1 MKKMLAIFL
10 AAMLT
15 VLCCSAAFA
24 EETPRKG
31 GELVVAMSF
40 EPDTLNVYATHLMGD
55 IQAMIVEGLLV
66 PNGDMEYEP
75 VLATEV
81 PTVEN
86 GGIVMN
92 DDGTMDITYHLVDNV
107 YWHCGE
113 KFTSHDVLVTW
124 ETLHDE
130 AWDCESKD
138 GVYDIDSIECPD
150 DLTVVCH
157 YNTVT
162 PDFAQTLFT
171 FGIMPAHDIEGADM
185 NDPNNAYNSS
195 PCGTGPYKFV
205 EWNAGENIK
214 LARNENYWREGA
226 YMDGVTILFVP
237 DENTRVTMLKSGEID
252 FTAGISYIN
261 YEQVKDLPGY
271 NTVIH
276 GLNSWRYLTMNWK
289 APGLDNVNVRRA
301 ISCAIDKDSMVNQLF
316 AGLPTAWDQPWMPTD
331 PYHVEDFTSEWS
343 YDVDKANA
351 LLDEAG
357 YTLGSDGVRVNAD
370 GTRLE
375 YTLITRT
382 GQTDV
387 ILAAQVVASSLGQ
400 VGIKVNTR
408 EYASSEWSAMT
419 YGGEYELSM
428 GGFITSPGASR
439 TVMYSNDGVL
449 NTGSWKNDE
458 FTALCEKIDHE
469 LDEDTRKDLVKQAL
483 AIFDSEL
490 PQLVMY
496 ANSEIVVATDKL
508 NGFVPNPTNMSNFCQ
523 MYSWWLS
530 E

>member
-1 MKKMLAIFL
+1 MRKMLAIFL

-40 EPDTLNVYATHLMGD
+40 EPDTMNVYATHLMGD
-55 IQAMIVEGLLV
+55 IQAMVVEGLLV

-124 ETLHDE
+124 QALHDE

-205 EWNAGENIK
+205 EWNVGENIK
-214 LARNENYWREGA
+214 LTRNENYWREGA

-237 DENTRVTMLKSGEID
+237 DENT
-252 FTAGISYIN
+252 
-261 YEQVKDLPGY
+261 P
-271 NTVIH
+271 H
-276 GLNSWRYLTMNWK
+276 
-289 APGLDNVNVRRA
+289 
-301 ISCAIDKDSMVNQLF
+301 
-316 AGLPTAWDQPWMPTD
+316 
-331 PYHVEDFTSEWS
+331 YHAEGW
-343 YDVDKANA
+343 
-351 LLDEAG
+351 
-357 YTLGSDGVRVNAD
+357 
-370 GTRLE
+370 
-375 YTLITRT
+375 
-382 GQTDV
+382 
-387 ILAAQVVASSLGQ
+387 
-400 VGIKVNTR
+400 
-408 EYASSEWSAMT
+408 
-419 YGGEYELSM
+419 
-428 GGFITSPGASR
+428 
-439 TVMYSNDGVL
+439 
-449 NTGSWKNDE
+449 
-458 FTALCEKIDHE
+458 
-469 LDEDTRKDLVKQAL
+469 
-483 AIFDSEL
+483 
-490 PQLVMY
+490 
-496 ANSEIVVATDKL
+496 
-508 NGFVPNPTNMSNFCQ
+508 
-523 MYSWWLS
+523 
-530 E
+530 

>member
-1 MKKMLAIFL
+1 
-10 AAMLT
+10 
-15 VLCCSAAFA
+15 
-24 EETPRKG
+24 
-31 GELVVAMSF
+31 
-40 EPDTLNVYATHLMGD
+40 
-55 IQAMIVEGLLV
+55 
-66 PNGDMEYEP
+66 
-75 VLATEV
+75 
-81 PTVEN
+81 
-86 GGIVMN
+86 
-92 DDGTMDITYHLVDNV
+92 
-107 YWHCGE
+107 
-113 KFTSHDVLVTW
+113 
-124 ETLHDE
+124 
-130 AWDCESKD
+130 
-138 GVYDIDSIECPD
+138 
-150 DLTVVCH
+150 
-157 YNTVT
+157 
-162 PDFAQTLFT
+162 
-171 FGIMPAHDIEGADM
+171 M
-185 NDPNNAYNSS
+185 NDPNNGYNSS

-214 LARNENYWREGA
+214 LTRNENYWREGA

-237 DENTRVTMLKSGEID
+237 DENTRITMLKAGEID

-289 APGLDNVNVRRA
+289 TPGLDDVNVRRA
-301 ISCAIDKDSMVNQLF
+301 ISCAIDKDSLVNQLF
-316 AGLPTAWDQPWMPTD
+316 AGLPTAWDQLWMPTD
-331 PYHVEDFTSEWS
+331 PYHVDGFTSEWS

-357 YTLGSDGVRVNAD
+357 YTLGADGVRVNAD

-375 YTLITRT
+375 FTLITRT

-400 VGIKVNTR
+400 VGIKVNTQ
-408 EYASSEWSAMT
+408 EYASSEWSALT

-439 TVMYSNDGVL
+439 TVMYANDGVL

-469 LDEDTRKDLVKQAL
+469 LNEDTRKDLVKQAL